1 MNNAW
6 LGWGLVLAGVAG
18 GYLSYGWPGV
28 ALALTVT
35 VFWLVL
41 QFSQSLRVLRIASA
55 RPVGRVPN
63 VVMLN
68 ARLQTGTRLPE
79 VLRLTRSLGRRV
91 SELPEV
97 WAWAD
102 DSGDEVQVQLHN
114 GRVVSWDLKRRATEG
129 AADSEQPR
137 T

>member
-6 LGWGLVLAGVAG
+6 LGWGLVVVGVAG
-18 GYLSYGWPGV
+18 GYMSYGWPGV
-28 ALALTVT
+28 ALAITVM

-55 RPVGRVPN
+55 RPVGLVPN

-68 ARLQTGTRLPE
+68 ARLRAGMRLPE
-79 VLRLTRSLGRRV
+79 VLKFTRSLGRRV
-91 SELPEV
+91 SEEPEI

-102 DSGDEVQVQLHN
+102 EGGDEVRVQLDN
-114 GRVVSWDLKRRATEG
+114 GRVATWELKRKATE
-129 AADSEQPR
+129 SEQAG